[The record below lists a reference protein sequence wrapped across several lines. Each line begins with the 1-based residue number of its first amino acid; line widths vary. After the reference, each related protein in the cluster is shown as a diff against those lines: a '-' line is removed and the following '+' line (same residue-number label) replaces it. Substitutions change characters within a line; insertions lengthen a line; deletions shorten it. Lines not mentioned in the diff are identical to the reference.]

1 MFFATLVRLASI
13 LLMVQLLTA
22 CSSGAGA
29 IVATA
34 TAVVGR
40 YRGGIDSIPL
50 NPQFRYLRVT
60 VGGRPAYMALG
71 YEDSGPDGIT
81 EVWYSA
87 EKEVLRLRS
96 GRLVGATGLTR
107 EWREVFLPPL
117 PSWRALAASPGLE
130 WVRTRDLMP
139 GYRFGVTDKLSL
151 IRVAAPMRSELR
163 GLEADSLVWFEER
176 VTGGSRRAGSGM
188 MDRPLE
194 PALYAVDLSTGE
206 GVVQY
211 AEQCLASDLCI
222 TWQRWSAQQQ
232 SGAAPR

>member
-1 MFFATLVRLASI
+1 MFHFTLVRYAPI
-13 LLMVQLLTA
+13 LLVVQLLSA

-29 IVATA
+29 IVDTA

-40 YRGGIDSIPL
+40 YRGGIDSVPL

-60 VGGRPAYMALG
+60 VDGRPAFMALG
-71 YEDSGPDGIT
+71 YEDAGPDGIT

-87 EKEVLRLRS
+87 EREVLRLRA

-117 PSWRALAASPGLE
+117 PSWQSLAISSGLK

-139 GYRFGVTDKLSL
+139 GYRFGVVDELHL
-151 IRVAAPMRSELR
+151 IRVPAPARSELR
-163 GLEADSLVWFEER
+163 GLDPGSLAWFQER
-176 VTGGSRRAGSGM
+176 VTGGSYRGGGV
-188 MDRPLE
+188 MDAPLA

-232 SGAAPR
+232 SAAVPR